1 MYCYK
6 RLDYF
11 WPDIS
16 GRAGANYPEPDF
28 TSLLHTLKKGWDTED
43 FEKSIA
49 PVLAVIGANDKDNA
63 LSGSV
68 YNY

>member
-1 MYCYK
+1 VYCYK

-16 GRAGANYPEPDF
+16 GRAGTNYPEPDIN
-28 TSLLHTLKKGWDTED
+28 SLLHTLKKGWNSEAY
-43 FEKSIA
+43 EKSTVPI
-49 PVLAVIGANDKDNA
+49 LAEIGTNDLDNVS
-63 LSGSV
+63 SGRF